1 MYPKIKVIS
10 YSSKIPNV
18 LFQTFLFYYVS
29 IGASGLK
36 RRMNEYNFSKM
47 AQEISELV
55 EADSNG
61 IVIPSTIHVLEIL
74 AQRMNRYQGARE
86 VRAKML
92 SPKEEIQI
100 GQLIEKSLDP
110 LLGDYF
116 ANLKKTD
123 SIIFIEM
130 GGKGAAI
137 VNGEYLDIM
146 AVNADDR
153 GNGVGSGLMYDAL
166 KLSGMLYWRS
176 QPTREDANKFYNNIM
191 PDPTQFKPRQFTSV
205 DGITYFGYAIGL
217 SPQEFR
223 KALEFMQQKP
233 KNYKQMPKNYE

>member
-61 IVIPSTIHVLEIL
+61 IVIPSTINVLEIL
-74 AQRMNRYQGARE
+74 AQRMERGHYQRARA
-86 VRAKML
+86 VRANRL
-92 SPKEEIQI
+92 SPQEQI
-100 GQLIEKSLDP
+100 KIGHLIEKSLDP

-116 ANLKKTD
+116 ENLKKTD

-130 GGKGAAI
+130 SGKGAAI
-137 VNGEYLDIM
+137 VNGKYLDIM

-176 QPTREDANKFYNNIM
+176 QPTREDANIFYNNIM

-205 DGITYFGYAIGL
+205 DGIIYFGYAIGL
-217 SPQEFR
+217 TPQEFR

-233 KNYKQMPKNYE
+233 KNYK